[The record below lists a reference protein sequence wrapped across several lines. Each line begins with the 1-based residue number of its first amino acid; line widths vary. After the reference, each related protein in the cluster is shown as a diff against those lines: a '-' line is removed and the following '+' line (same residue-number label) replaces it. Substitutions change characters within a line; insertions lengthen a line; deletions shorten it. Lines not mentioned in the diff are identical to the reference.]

1 MLSQV
6 NCLSAFLGVAKPPRA
21 PSHPAQR
28 TSLRRKEGLGRRRL
42 LESRCPLRQ
51 KQAVG
56 ERLEPGL
63 DEVQRSVDHKRGH
76 RRAGTDLVKALR
88 KRYCV
93 STRRGAATATPSADG
108 DLPRGAA
115 AAPLRLG
122 ESLRRTPTT
131 PYTPSPRKRSPIE
144 PHRSRDAPTARCR
157 SSSSSRTRPTSSA
170 TR

>member
-1 MLSQV
+1 MSCENVSRLIGNYETAANTIPFEPKDVSEAARRLKNAAGLV
-6 NCLSAFLGVAKPPRA
+6 AFLPL
-21 PSHPAQR
+21 SI
-28 TSLRRKEGLGRRRL
+28 L
-42 LESRCPLRQ
+42 RCPQCRR
-51 KQAVG
+51 AAAG
-56 ERLEPGL
+56 
-63 DEVQRSVDHKRGH
+63 DEVQRSVDHKRGN

-93 STRRGAATATPSADG
+93 STRRGDATATPSADG

>member
-1 MLSQV
+1 MLS
-6 NCLSAFLGVAKPPRA
+6 CELSVGIFGSRETTASTL
-21 PSHPAQR
+21 PSGPVDVSEAQR
-28 TSLRRKEGLGRRRL
+28 RSRKARL

-51 KQAVG
+51 RQAVG

-93 STRRGAATATPSADG
+93 STRRGDATATPSADG